1 MATAP
6 RLAARCPN
14 CHTAF
19 RVVADQ
25 LRLRGG
31 LVRCGRCNHVFDGR
45 NPLIELGAAPAP
57 AAQPEPPPL
66 AQERVADAEPAR
78 VAATDPAAP
87 PTETPAASASAE
99 HD

>member
-1 MATAP
+1 MATAPQAAP

-14 CHTAF
+14 CQTAF

-45 NPLIELGAAPAP
+45 DHLIELG
-57 AAQPEPPPL
+57 
-66 AQERVADAEPAR
+66 
-78 VAATDPAAP
+78 
-87 PTETPAASASAE
+87 
-99 HD
+99 